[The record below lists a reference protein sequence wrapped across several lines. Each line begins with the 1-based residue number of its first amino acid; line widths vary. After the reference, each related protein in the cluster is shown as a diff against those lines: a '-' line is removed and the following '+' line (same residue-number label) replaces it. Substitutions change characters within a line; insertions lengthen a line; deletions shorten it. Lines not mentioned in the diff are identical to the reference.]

1 MNNKDIEIF
10 DSEIEV
16 VDRINILNHLGFKD
30 EDMYIISSE
39 DSNISML
46 RGMTDI
52 VIKEDNDSLWE
63 RFRSFLKGEDTII
76 EAFSR
81 MGIDDEERDKYEEE
95 LEVGKYILYVN
106 KEYGSFYQ
114 LNDDDEYNPI
124 VETLATE
131 PESEKDEFDDLNPL
145 PEIAREDNERI
156 NNPTMEEFNE
166 GSLKR
171 SPLDEFRI
179 K

>member
-10 DSEIEV
+10 DSELDV
-16 VDRINILNHLGFKD
+16 VERINILNHLGFKD

-46 RGMTDI
+46 RGLTDI
-52 VIKEDNDSLWE
+52 VIKEDNESLWE
-63 RFRSFLKGEDTII
+63 RFRSFLKGEDTIT

-81 MGIDDEERDKYEEE
+81 MGIDDEERDIYKNE
-95 LEVGKYILYVN
+95 LDAGKYILYVN

-124 VETLATE
+124 IETLATE
-131 PESEKDEFDDLNPL
+131 PDTETDEFDDLDPL
-145 PEIAREDNERI
+145 PEIVREDI
-156 NNPTMEEFNE
+156 GMVKNPTMEEFNE